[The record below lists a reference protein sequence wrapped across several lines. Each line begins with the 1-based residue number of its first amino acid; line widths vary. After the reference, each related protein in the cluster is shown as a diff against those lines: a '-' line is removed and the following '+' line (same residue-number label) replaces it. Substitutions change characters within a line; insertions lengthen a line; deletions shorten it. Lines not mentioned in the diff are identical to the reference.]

1 MTVEEE
7 DLVEIDYLQIIDSQ
21 LSVISNLLEY
31 PDDLYDNI
39 QTDKIRS
46 TTLAF
51 KIINKIQKNILD
63 SL

>member
-1 MTVEEE
+1 MSEEEETVE
-7 DLVEIDYLQIIDSQ
+7 VDYLEIIDSQ
-21 LSVISNLLEY
+21 LSIINNLVEY

-51 KIINKIQKNILD
+51 KIINKIQKNILE